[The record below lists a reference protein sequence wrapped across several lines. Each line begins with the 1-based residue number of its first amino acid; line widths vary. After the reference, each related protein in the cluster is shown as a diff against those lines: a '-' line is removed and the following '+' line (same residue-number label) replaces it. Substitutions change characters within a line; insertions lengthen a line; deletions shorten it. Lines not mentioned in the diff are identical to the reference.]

1 MLRSVAGIFVM
12 SPVDNSSLINIHHDI
27 KIFRPKVGMATLN
40 EIYPVLWVSVWPQ
53 SIQVFN

>member
-27 KIFRPKVGMATLN
+27 KIFRPKVGMAILN
-40 EIYPVLWVSVWPQ
+40 EIYPMLWVSV
-53 SIQVFN
+53 